1 VKVGLALVGGGL
13 ANSLLAYRLRELR
26 PELDLVVVER
36 GPELG
41 GNHTWSFHDS
51 DLSPAQRGWMRPL
64 VEHSWPRHELRFPN
78 RRRVMESGY
87 NTVSS
92 DRLHRVVGSA
102 LEGRLRLGAEVVE
115 ISPTRVGLADGTRI
129 EAAAVIDGRG
139 DPGGRHLEV
148 GFQKFVGR
156 FVRLVEAHRLDAPI
170 LMDATVAQRE
180 GYRFVYTLPFA
191 ERELLIEDTYYSDGP
206 QLERERIRS
215 GITEYAER
223 RGWRIAETIGEEEG
237 VLPIVLGG
245 DIEAFWAEGP
255 AGVPRS
261 GMRAALFHP
270 TTGYSLPEAVRLADD
285 IAGLPDLSSAAL
297 FAWTR
302 RRSLELWR
310 QHAFYRF
317 LNRMLFRAAAP
328 VRRYRIFERFY
339 GLPDGLIHR
348 FYAGRIG
355 WIDKVRLL
363 TGRPPVPLGLAL
375 RCLLERTTPPAG
387 AAGGLSSDEEA

>member
-1 VKVGLALVGGGL
+1 
-13 ANSLLAYRLRELR
+13 
-26 PELDLVVVER
+26 
-36 GPELG
+36 
-41 GNHTWSFHDS
+41 
-51 DLSPAQRGWMRPL
+51 
-64 VEHSWPRHELRFPN
+64 
-78 RRRVMESGY
+78 MESGY

-92 DRLHRVVGSA
+92 DQLHRVVGGA
-102 LEGRLRLGAEVVE
+102 LDGRLRLGAEVVE
-115 ISPTRVGLADGTRI
+115 IAPTRVGLADGTRI

-156 FVRLVEAHRLDAPI
+156 FVRLREAHRLDAPI
-170 LMDATVAQRE
+170 LMDATVAQRD
-180 GYRFVYTLPFA
+180 GYRFVYTLPFS

-215 GITEYAER
+215 GITEYAGS
-223 RGWRIAETIGEEEG
+223 RGWRIAEIAGEEEG

-310 QHAFYRF
+310 QYAFYRL
-317 LNRMLFRAAAP
+317 LNRMLFRAAVP

-339 GLPDGLIHR
+339 GLPEGLIHR
-348 FYAGRIG
+348 FYAGRMG
-355 WIDKVRLL
+355 WIDKLRLL

-375 RCLLERTTPPAG
+375 RCLLEQTTPPAG